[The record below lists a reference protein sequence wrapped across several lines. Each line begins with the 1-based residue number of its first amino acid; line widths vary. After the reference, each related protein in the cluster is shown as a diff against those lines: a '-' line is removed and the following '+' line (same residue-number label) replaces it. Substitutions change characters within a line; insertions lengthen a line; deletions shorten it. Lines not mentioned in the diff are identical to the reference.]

1 MYDSENMKT
10 DFESFTIDDAP
21 KGTVRAAIIQLAV
34 FKARKSP
41 LIEYMQKNIKKEVN
55 IEEVRNRLS
64 KISASMS
71 QEIAES
77 RAERL

>member
-1 MYDSENMKT
+1 MKT
-10 DFESFTIDDAP
+10 DFENLGVDMPQGVMKAT
-21 KGTVRAAIIQLAV
+21 IQLAV
-34 FKARKSP
+34 FKAKKSP

-71 QEIAES
+71 QEIIES
-77 RAERL
+77 RAERI